1 MIQAFADVGLEYYPE
16 QGAYFEL
23 ARSPRTD
30 KIISIKRQLSTLEYA
45 LKHGNE
51 VRGE

>member
-1 MIQAFADVGLEYYPE
+1 MWGLEYYPE

-30 KIISIKRQLSTLEYA
+30 QIIGIKSELDILDYA
-45 LKHGNE
+45 LKHNDRI
-51 VRGE
+51 RGE